1 MASFTPQFLDELRTR
16 VPLEDVIGRRV
27 KLIRRGREYVGLSP
41 FQKEKTPSFT
51 VIPDKGFYHC
61 FSSGENGDVIDF
73 VMKTEG
79 LNFPEAVER
88 LAAEAGMEIPVD
100 SPEEREKA
108 AQRQSLYDVLEAAA
122 AYFEKMLRMPEGR
135 DALAYLKDRGLSDET
150 ISRFRLGFAP
160 DLRNGIK
167 GALAR
172 EGIGEDLLLAAGLI
186 RQPDDGRPA
195 YDYFRRR
202 VVFPIMDRRGRII
215 AFGGRILGD
224 GEPKYLNSPESGVF
238 LKRFVLYGLGQALKA
253 ARERASIIV
262 TEGYMDVIALHQAG
276 FEHAV
281 APLGTALTE
290 DQIKEMWRIV
300 AEPILCFDG
309 DKAGQKAALRVAE
322 RTLPLLKSGYGL
334 RFATMPPGEDP
345 DSLIKAA
352 GPRAMTRVLDAT
364 KPFSEVLWQM
374 ETAGKT
380 KMVTPEERA
389 ALQSRLEKHAA
400 QIVDP
405 IVRQHFSGFIRDR
418 VWQLARGSGK
428 ERGRGRRQGRGQ
440 PYDARP
446 SVIDKPGPAV
456 DGIHRIQQVLLASA
470 LNHPHLFDQIGERLG
485 MIACSDPDLD
495 ELRQATVAALSA
507 VPELDA
513 GGLRTE
519 LDRLG
524 HGARADALLNDPLI
538 SAHRPIQPGAPDH
551 EVLETWEENYESLLG
566 DERSADVKLVKDEQP
581 EDLTAEKW
589 AILRAKINEAVGND
603 EA

>member
-88 LAAEAGMEIPVD
+88 LAIEAGMEMPVD
-100 SPEEREKA
+100 SPEERQRAE
-108 AQRQSLYDVLEAAA
+108 QRQSLYDVLEAAT

-135 DALAYLKDRGLSDET
+135 DALAYLKDRGLTDET
-150 ISRFRLGFAP
+150 IAYFRLGFAP
-160 DLRNGIK
+160 DQRNGIK

-172 EGIGEDLLLAAGLI
+172 EGVAEDLILAAGLT
-186 RQPDDGRPA
+186 RQPDDGRAA

-202 VVFPIMDRRGRII
+202 IIFPIMDRRGRII

-224 GEPKYLNSPESGVF
+224 GEPKYLNSPETGVF
-238 LKRFVLYGLGQALKA
+238 IKRHVLYGLSQALRA
-253 ARERASIIV
+253 AREKATIIV

-276 FEHAV
+276 FEHVV

-300 AEPILCFDG
+300 PEPILCFDG

-352 GPRAMTRVLDAT
+352 GAPAMNRVLEST

-380 KMVTPEERA
+380 KMVAPEERA

-405 IVRQHFSGFIRDR
+405 IVRRHFGGFIRDR
-418 VWQLARGSGK
+418 VWQLTRGTQK
-428 ERGRGRRQGRGQ
+428 KRGRGQGRGQ
-440 PYDARP
+440 GQSYGART
-446 SVIDKPGPAV
+446 SVINQPGPAV
-456 DGIHRIQQVLLASA
+456 DTTHSVHQILLAA
-470 LNHPHLFDQIGERLG
+470 IITHPHLFDQTGERLG
-485 MIACSDPDLD
+485 MIACSDSGLD
-495 ELRQATVAALSA
+495 ELRQATITALSA
-507 VPELDA
+507 MPDLDA
-513 GGLRTE
+513 AGLRAE

-524 HGARADALLNDPLI
+524 LGARTETLLNDPRVRNI
-538 SAHRPIQPGAPDH
+538 SADATDH
-551 EVLETWEENYESLLG
+551 EAREAWEQDYENLRKNELH
-566 DERSADVKLVKDEQP
+566 ADVTMIKEQQPDE
-581 EDLTAEKW
+581 LTAEKW
-589 AILRAKINEAVGND
+589 AIMRAKINEAVGND
-603 EA
+603 DV

>member
-1 MASFTPQFLDELRTR
+1 MASFPPQFLDELRAR
-16 VPLEDVIGRRV
+16 VSLEDVVGRRV

-51 VIPDKGFYHC
+51 VVPDKGFFHC

-88 LAAEAGMEIPVD
+88 LAGEAGMEIPVD

-108 AQRQSLYDVLEAAA
+108 EQRQSLYDVLEAAA
-122 AYFEKMLRMPEGR
+122 VYFEKMLRMPEGR
-135 DALAYLKDRGLSDET
+135 GALTYLKDRGLTDET

-160 DLRNGIK
+160 DQRNGIK

-172 EGIGEDLLLAAGLI
+172 DGIGDELLLAAGLI
-186 RQPDDGRPA
+186 RQPDDGRAA

-224 GEPKYLNSPESGVF
+224 GEPKYLNSPESAAFV
-238 LKRFVLYGLGQALKA
+238 KRYVLYGLGQALRP
-253 ARERASIIV
+253 ARDRGSILV

-276 FEHAV
+276 FEYAV

-300 AEPILCFDG
+300 PEPILCFDG
-309 DKAGQKAALRVAE
+309 DRAGQKAALRVAE

-334 RFATMPPGEDP
+334 RFATMPSGEDP
-345 DSLIKAA
+345 DSLIAA
-352 GPRAMTRVLDAT
+352 NGAGAMAKVLAAAR
-364 KPFSEVLWQM
+364 PYSEILWQM

-380 KMVTPEERA
+380 RIVTPEERA

-400 QIVDP
+400 QILDP
-405 IVRQHFSGFIRDR
+405 IVRSHFNSFLKDR
-418 VWQLARGSGK
+418 VWQLARNSSK
-428 ERGRGRRQGRGQ
+428 KRQSRQTHPSYGTQ
-440 PYDARP
+440 P

-456 DGIHRIQQVLLASA
+456 DTAHRVQPVLLAA
-470 LNHPHLFDQIGERLG
+470 VLNHPHLFDQVGERLG
-485 MIACSDPDLD
+485 MIGFSDAGLD
-495 ELRQATVAALSA
+495 ELRQAVVGALAFAPQLEAA
-507 VPELDA
+507 ELRA
-513 GGLRTE
+513 E

-524 HGARADALLNDPLI
+524 LDARAQALLNDPLI
-538 SAHRPIQPGAPDH
+538 VAHRHLRTDAADV
-551 EVLETWEENYESLLG
+551 EVRETWEENYEILRRDDLA
-566 DERSADVKLVKDEQP
+566 ADVMMVKEQVP
-581 EDLTAEKW
+581 EELTEESW

-603 EA
+603 GD